1 MPNHWIS
8 SSELISDIF
17 SGTMTTRCSAL
28 TGLIVLIASTAGP
41 LLAQHATVTIEQ
53 INTVV
58 FPADGAAAA
67 KAICDGLASGA
78 LTRDQVGIDLARLQS
93 ALGEVG
99 ESESANRYVKAFNS
113 TTAAIKGCNVQ
124 VTGPSEDNLWNY

>member
-1 MPNHWIS
+1 MATRS
-8 SSELISDIF
+8 S
-17 SGTMTTRCSAL
+17 TL
-28 TGLIVLIASTAGP
+28 TGLMVLIAATAGP
-41 LLAQHATVTIEQ
+41 ALAQQTTITIEQ

-58 FPADGAAAA
+58 FPADGATAA

-113 TTAAIKGCNVQ
+113 TTAAINGCNVQ

>member
-1 MPNHWIS
+1 MIS
-8 SSELISDIF
+8 AEELDIF
-17 SGTMTTRCSAL
+17 
-28 TGLIVLIASTAGP
+28 
-41 LLAQHATVTIEQ
+41 ATQGAVTIDTPLTQNE
-53 INTVV
+53 I
-58 FPADGAAAA
+58 AAAA

-99 ESESANRYVKAFNS
+99 ESESANSYVKAFNS